1 MTDFNLDQNNRFVID
16 NFSGKP
22 PFSSF
27 LPGIAGKFGI
37 PLWVFYVNRGQAI
50 ASFGVQDKD
59 SPIIEFQPANKA
71 YRRSQFEGF
80 RTFIKQAENAST
92 VLYEPFAPWSPGD
105 QTSMSIGMNDLALRV
120 TNLHFGLAVSVHY
133 YLLPDLPFAGLVR
146 QVVIRNI
153 SESAQNLEII
163 DGLPAIIPYGLSN
176 FGIKEFSRTLEAWMG
191 VFNLESGIP
200 FYRVLASSDDSAE
213 VSDIQSGHFYL
224 SFDQQGKLLPAIID
238 PDIIFGQNSSL
249 QSPEKFA
256 FQPLNELMA
265 VSQRTTGFTP
275 CGFSGISI
283 NLHPE
288 QDVYINS
295 VIGHAE
301 DHDLIWLHQENVR
314 QPGFLLEKRLEANRL
329 VEEITEV
336 INTQSGMPE
345 FDAYCRQTFLDN
357 ILRGGYPT
365 ILPARGHSPFVYHLY
380 SRKHGDLERDYNNF
394 VLAPEPFSQG
404 NGNYRDINQNRRN
417 DVFFE
422 PGVADFNVRTFMN
435 LIQPDGYNPLVIHGS
450 SFTISDEKLPD
461 LLEQAPVLVGLEQ
474 LLSRSFSLGELFTG
488 LFRLRSQGE
497 LDWEGLLVQILGL
510 ADQHI
515 EAEFHEGYWID
526 HWTYNLDLIDDYLSI
541 YPDNEFDFLFGQP
554 GYTYYDSEI
563 VIKPRSEKYCLVG
576 DRIRQYGAIHEGEEK
591 KLLIASRS
599 EAPHVVRGEY
609 GSGAIFL
616 STLFEKLTLI
626 ALLKFT
632 TMDPEG
638 MGIEMEAG
646 RPGWYD
652 ALNGLPGLLGSSL
665 SETIELQRLLAFLLG
680 MSNKYEV
687 AISLPVEAMDLL
699 NGTMD
704 LLDAFD
710 ASTHPERDF
719 HFWDGTASAREDYR
733 HKVRFGFSGETN
745 SISAQELMVI
755 LERMHAKVTRGIT
768 RALSIENHPF
778 PTYFSYEVLEY
789 EMVVVDDQEQ
799 LDDQGRPLVIPRR
812 FQRHTLPAFLE
823 GPTKLVKTCPDKG
836 QAERIHSWVL
846 GSALFD
852 QKLGMF
858 RICTSL
864 AGESH
869 EIGRARAFTPGWL
882 ENESIWTHMSFKY
895 LLSLLE
901 AGLYDDFFAHFLKS
915 LPISMD
921 PQVYGRSILE
931 NSSFIVS
938 SAHPDS
944 TLHGAGFVA
953 RLTGAAAEF
962 LSIWR
967 ILMAGKH
974 PFYVRD
980 DQLNLRLEPVLP
992 GWLFTDSG
1000 TLGFNFLGDT
1010 HITYHNPGR
1019 LDTFNLKTVI
1029 NKIVM
1034 NLSNGNEI
1042 KISDEVIPPPYA
1054 EMVRNGQV
1062 NSMDVY
1068 LEEKP

>member
-1 MTDFNLDQNNRFVID
+1 MTDFYLDQNNRFVIE
-16 NFSGKP
+16 NFSRKP

-71 YRRSQFEGF
+71 YRRTQFEGF
-80 RTFIKQAENAST
+80 RTFIKQVGNAST

-105 QTSMSIGMNDLALRV
+105 QTSMSIGMNDLALQV
-120 TNLHFGLAVSVHY
+120 TNLEFGLEVSVHY

-153 SESAQNLEII
+153 SESAQNLEIV
-163 DGLPAIIPYGLSN
+163 DGFPAIIPHGLSN

-191 VFNLESGIP
+191 VFNLNSGIP
-200 FYRVLASSDDSAE
+200 FYRVLASSDDRAE
-213 VSDIQSGHFYL
+213 ISDIQSGHFYL
-224 SFDQQGKLLPAIID
+224 SFDQHGKLLPAIID
-238 PDIIFGQNSSL
+238 PEIIFGQNSSL
-249 QSPEKFA
+249 QSPEKFTI
-256 FQPLNELMA
+256 QPLNKLID
-265 VSQRTTGFTP
+265 VSQHTTGFTP
-275 CGFSGISI
+275 CGFSGVSI
-283 NLHPE
+283 TLDPDQE
-288 QDVYINS
+288 AYINS

-301 DHDLIWLHQENVR
+301 DHDLIWMHQENIR
-314 QPGFLLEKRLEANRL
+314 QPGFLLEKRSEANRL
-329 VEEITEV
+329 AEEITEV

-365 ILPARGHSPFVYHLY
+365 ILPAKGHSPFVYHLY

-422 PGVADFNVRTFMN
+422 PGVADFNVRTFVN
-435 LIQPDGYNPLVIHGS
+435 LIQLDGYNPLVIHGS
-450 SFTISDEKLPD
+450 RFIISDEKLPD
-461 LLEQAPVLVGLEQ
+461 LLEKVPVLVGVEQ
-474 LLSRSFSLGELFTG
+474 LLSRPFSLGELFNEI
-488 LFRLRSQGE
+488 FKLRSGDD
-497 LDWEGLLVQILGL
+497 LDWEGLLAEILGL
-510 ADQHI
+510 SDQHI

-541 YPDNEFDFLFGQP
+541 YPDKEYQLFFGMP
-554 GYTYYDSEI
+554 GFSYYDSDI
-563 VIKPRSEKYCLVG
+563 FIKPRNEKYCLLG
-576 DRIRQYGAIHEGEEK
+576 DRIRQYGAIHEDEEK
-591 KLLIASRS
+591 KLLIVSRS
-599 EAPHVVRGEY
+599 EAPHLVRDEN
-609 GSGAIFL
+609 GSGAIFY

-652 ALNGLPGLLGSSL
+652 ALNGLPGLFGSSL
-665 SETIELQRLLAFLLG
+665 SETIELQRLLAFQLG
-680 MSNKYEV
+680 IITKYEV

-699 NGTMD
+699 KGTMD
-704 LLDAFD
+704 LLDAYD
-710 ASTHPERDF
+710 ESTHPERDF
-719 HFWDGTASAREDYR
+719 HFWDGTSSAREDYR
-733 HKVRFGFSGETN
+733 HKVSFGLSGEIN
-745 SISAQELMVI
+745 SISALELMAI
-755 LERMHAKVTRGIT
+755 FNRMHTKVSQGIT

-789 EMVVVDDQEQ
+789 EMVVLNDQEQ

-812 FQRHTLPAFLE
+812 FKRHTLPAFLE
-823 GPTKLVKTCPDKG
+823 GPTKLVKTSTDQG
-836 QAERIHSWVL
+836 QAERIHSWVMV
-846 GSALFD
+846 SALFD

-858 RICTSL
+858 RVCTSL

-895 LLSLLE
+895 LLGLLE
-901 AGLYDDFFAHFLKS
+901 ARLYDQFFTHFWKS
-915 LPISMD
+915 LPLSMD

-938 SAHPDS
+938 STHPDS

-967 ILMAGKH
+967 IMMTGKQ
-974 PFYVRD
+974 PFFVDR
-980 DQLNLRLEPVLP
+980 DQLHLHLEPVIP
-992 GWLFTDSG
+992 GWLFTSSG
-1000 TLGFNFLGDT
+1000 TLAFKFLGNT
-1010 HITYHNPGR
+1010 NLTYHNPDH
-1019 LDTFNLKTVI
+1019 LDTFNPNTVI
-1029 NKIVM
+1029 NNIVLKLRDGNKIEI
-1034 NLSNGNEI
+1034 SN
-1042 KISDEVIPPPYA
+1042 DVIPPPYA
-1054 EMVRNGQV
+1054 EMVRNAQV
-1062 NSMDVY
+1062 NSMEVY